1 MPLISC
7 SLLRYS
13 ASAAGGFITQQLR
26 CGPVGLAAFAGCAPS
41 ALTSDP
47 PHRYCAGPVLE
58 IEVLVK
64 GTTDLRPATDVNVTE
79 VAPPGR
85 EVSMA
90 DRMRDRTRGLH
101 AEAEAT
107 GIVREI
113 ISGRIDRPRYVL
125 FMRNLLPVYQQLELG
140 LARKQ
145 GQPGID
151 ELYRP
156 ELWRSSALAAD
167 LRTLGGPDFETAVPL
182 LPAGQRYADR
192 VCVAGGGDGR
202 LLIAHAY
209 TRYLGDLAGGRVLA
223 RRLAAAGLD
232 AGDGG
237 GLSFYAFPQRAQ
249 PGAFARTYR
258 EALDRAAAV
267 LGSTADIVEEAAL
280 AFQLNID
287 LSLAVAEFP
296 LFNTR

>member
-1 MPLISC
+1 MKWT
-7 SLLRYS
+7 
-13 ASAAGGFITQQLR
+13 A
-26 CGPVGLAAFAGCAPS
+26 
-41 ALTSDP
+41 
-47 PHRYCAGPVLE
+47 
-58 IEVLVK
+58 
-64 GTTDLRPATDVNVTE
+64 DLRPPTDVIE
-79 VAPPGR
+79 APVPR
-85 EVSMA
+85 PDASMA
-90 DRMRDRTRGLH
+90 ERMRERTRGLH
-101 AEAEAT
+101 TQAERS
-107 GIVREI
+107 GIVLDI
-113 ISGRIDRPRYVL
+113 LAGCIDRSRYVL
-125 FMRNLLPVYQQLELG
+125 FMRNLLPVYQQLERG
-140 LARKQ
+140 LARRK

-156 ELWRSSALAAD
+156 ELCRSQALAAD

-182 LPAGQRYADR
+182 LSTGQRYADR
-192 VCVAGGGDGR
+192 VRVAGEEDGR

-237 GLSFYAFPQRAQ
+237 GLSFYAFPQLAQ

-258 EALDRAAAV
+258 EAIDRAAAV
-267 LGSTADIVEEAAL
+267 LGSSADIVEEAAL

-296 LFNTR
+296 LSGGR

>member
-1 MPLISC
+1 MK
-7 SLLRYS
+7 R
-13 ASAAGGFITQQLR
+13 
-26 CGPVGLAAFAGCAPS
+26 
-41 ALTSDP
+41 
-47 PHRYCAGPVLE
+47 
-58 IEVLVK
+58 
-64 GTTDLRPATDVNVTE
+64 TTDLHPPTDVMKAAV
-79 VAPPGR
+79 PGSDA
-85 EVSMA
+85 SMA
-90 DRMRDRTRGLH
+90 DRMRERTRGLH
-101 AEAEAT
+101 AEAEES

-140 LARKQ
+140 LARMKA
-145 GQPGID
+145 QPGIGD
-151 ELYRP
+151 LYRP
-156 ELWRSSALAAD
+156 ELFRTQALVAD
-167 LRTLGGPDFETAVPL
+167 LRTLGGPDFETALPL

-192 VCVAGGGDGR
+192 VRVAGGGDGR

-223 RRLAAAGLD
+223 RRLAAAGLY

-237 GLSFYAFPQRAQ
+237 GLSFYEFPQLAQ

-258 EALDRAAAV
+258 ESLDLAAAA
-267 LGSTADIVEEAAL
+267 LGGSADIVEESAL

-296 LFNTR
+296 LSTTHQASIHP